1 MTPQNPSTLPTVDN
15 NNLADQVASLQQQ
28 LSKMQQM
35 ASLGELVGTTTHE
48 FNNYLMTIIN
58 YAKLGMRQ
66 TDQAARDRAFQKIF
80 DAGQRAAQVTS
91 VILGSARN
99 RSDQLEPTDIKVV
112 IEQAMVLLEREM
124 RKYQIGVQLNL
135 EDAPKAMACGNQ
147 IQQVLIN
154 LLVNS
159 RQAIGSGGQITVSLV
174 EDKNAGTVDIRILDD
189 GPGMTNEVLTKI
201 FEPQYS
207 TKSGPDESGKGGS
220 GFGLYNCRQI
230 IESHHGK
237 IRVESSVGK
246 GTCFIIKLQNA
257 DKVKAAATKPEPTSQ
272 TPTSTPLAASANSN
286 SPATQPTA

>member
-1 MTPQNPSTLPTVDN
+1 MAPSNSPTLPTVDQN
-15 NNLADQVASLQQQ
+15 KLADQVASLQQQ

-99 RSDQLEPTDIKVV
+99 RSDQLEPTDLKVV

-135 EDAPKAMACGNQ
+135 ESVPKAIACGNQ

-154 LLVNS
+154 LLVNA
-159 RQAIGSGGQITVSLV
+159 RQAIGSGGQITLTLV
-174 EDKNAGTVDIRILDD
+174 EDKTSGTIDIRILDD
-189 GPGMTNEVLTKI
+189 GPGMSTEVLTKI

-207 TKSGPDESGKGGS
+207 TKSGPDDSGKGGS

-230 IESHHGK
+230 IEAHHGK

-257 DKVKAAATKPEPTSQ
+257 DKVKVAATPAESTSKVAPVIA
-272 TPTSTPLAASANSN
+272 TNETNTGFSAQK
-286 SPATQPTA
+286 TV

>member
-1 MTPQNPSTLPTVDN
+1 MAPSNSQTLPTIDQ
-15 NNLADQVASLQQQ
+15 NNLAAQVASLQQQ

-80 DAGQRAAQVTS
+80 DAGQKAAQVTS

-99 RSDQLEPTDIKVV
+99 RSDQLEPTDLKVV

-135 EDAPKAMACGNQ
+135 GSVPKALACGNQ

-154 LLVNS
+154 LLVNA
-159 RQAIGSGGQITVSLV
+159 RQAIGSGGQITLTLV
-174 EDKNAGTVDIRILDD
+174 EDKASGTIDIRVLDD
-189 GPGMTNEVLTKI
+189 GPGMSNAVLTKI

-220 GFGLYNCRQI
+220 GCGLYNCRQI
-230 IESHHGK
+230 IETHHGK

-257 DKVKAAATKPEPTSQ
+257 DKVKVPAIQSKTASKAAPVIAANETSNGC
-272 TPTSTPLAASANSN
+272 SAQK
-286 SPATQPTA
+286 TV